1 MKERNEAA
9 LVPQEEKDRQQGF
22 MDEVASLG
30 GGKYEIVTYGCQMN
44 VRDSQTLAGLLEG
57 MGYRPAARR
66 EEADL
71 ILFNTCCVRDNAER
85 RVFGNVGHLQAQ
97 KKANPRL
104 VVGVCGCM
112 MQQEGVPEKLLKSSP
127 FVDLVFGTGNL
138 YKLPELLLS
147 VLKERRRRVLVD
159 QNPMAPIAEGLPAS
173 RHGGVQAFVN
183 IMFGCDNFC
192 SYCIVPYVRG
202 RERSRAPEQIL
213 AEAEDL
219 ARQGVQEITLLGQ
232 NVNSYRW
239 SDGTDFP
246 TLLRRLDGVVP
257 RLRFMTSHPKDLS
270 DALIETMAS
279 GRSICKQ
286 LHLPVQ
292 SGSNA
297 ILQSMNRRYTAE
309 RYLELVR
316 KLRSAMPDIG
326 LSTDIIVGFPGETDA
341 DFEATMELNRL
352 VRFDSAYTFLYSK
365 RQGTKAAAMENQV
378 PEETMKERI
387 YRLIAQQEAITQEKL
402 RSMIDRELEVLVEG
416 PSTRDE
422 NAYMG
427 RTDAGITVNIEAQ
440 GLHPGDFALVSIASA
455 GMNTLRGTV
464 KRVRSR

>member
-85 RVFGNVGHLQAQ
+85 RVFGNVGHLQAK

-112 MQQEGVPEKLLKSSP
+112 MQQAGVPEKLLKSSP

-159 QNPMAPIAEGLPAS
+159 QNPMAPIAEGLPVS

-365 RQGTKAAAMENQV
+365 RQGTKAAVMENQV

-402 RSMIDRELEVLVEG
+402 RSMIGHELEVLVEG
-416 PSTRDE
+416 TSTRDE

-464 KRVRSR
+464 KYVRSR

>member
-316 KLRSAMPDIG
+316 KLRAAMPDIG

-402 RSMIDRELEVLVEG
+402 RSMIGHELEVLVEG

-464 KRVRSR
+464 KCVRSR

>member
-246 TLLRRLDGVVP
+246 TLLKRLDGVVP

-326 LSTDIIVGFPGETDA
+326 LSTDIIVGFPGETDD

-365 RQGTKAAAMENQV
+365 RQGTKAAVMENQV

-402 RSMIDRELEVLVEG
+402 RSMIGHELEVLVEG

-464 KRVRSR
+464 KCVRSR

>member
-365 RQGTKAAAMENQV
+365 RQGTKAAVMENQV

-402 RSMIDRELEVLVEG
+402 RSMIGHELEVLVEG

-464 KRVRSR
+464 KCVRSR

>member
-246 TLLRRLDGVVP
+246 TLLRRLDSVVP

-402 RSMIDRELEVLVEG
+402 RSMIGHELEVLVEG

-440 GLHPGDFALVSIASA
+440 GLHPGDFALVTIASA

>member
-112 MQQEGVPEKLLKSSP
+112 MQQAGVPEKLLKSSP

-159 QNPMAPIAEGLPAS
+159 QNPMAPIAEGLPVS

-213 AEAEDL
+213 AEVEDL

-316 KLRSAMPDIG
+316 KLRAAMPDIG

-402 RSMIDRELEVLVEG
+402 RSMIGRELEVLVEG

-440 GLHPGDFALVSIASA
+440 GLRPGDFALVSIASA

-464 KRVRSR
+464 KCVRSR

>member
-112 MQQEGVPEKLLKSSP
+112 MQQEGVPEKLLKSSA

-213 AEAEDL
+213 AEAKDL

-316 KLRSAMPDIG
+316 KLRAAMPDIG

-402 RSMIDRELEVLVEG
+402 RSMIGHELEVLVEG
-416 PSTRDE
+416 TSTRDE

-464 KRVRSR
+464 KCVRSR

>member
-147 VLKERRRRVLVD
+147 VLKEGRRQVLVD

-270 DALIETMAS
+270 DELIETMAS

>member
-246 TLLRRLDGVVP
+246 TLLRR
-257 RLRFMTSHPKDLS
+257 
-270 DALIETMAS
+270 
-279 GRSICKQ
+279 
-286 LHLPVQ
+286 
-292 SGSNA
+292 
-297 ILQSMNRRYTAE
+297 
-309 RYLELVR
+309 
-316 KLRSAMPDIG
+316 
-326 LSTDIIVGFPGETDA
+326 
-341 DFEATMELNRL
+341 
-352 VRFDSAYTFLYSK
+352 
-365 RQGTKAAAMENQV
+365 
-378 PEETMKERI
+378 
-387 YRLIAQQEAITQEKL
+387 
-402 RSMIDRELEVLVEG
+402 
-416 PSTRDE
+416 
-422 NAYMG
+422 
-427 RTDAGITVNIEAQ
+427 
-440 GLHPGDFALVSIASA
+440 
-455 GMNTLRGTV
+455 
-464 KRVRSR
+464 

>member
-213 AEAEDL
+213 AEAKDL

-316 KLRSAMPDIG
+316 KLRAAMPDIG

-402 RSMIDRELEVLVEG
+402 RSMIGHELEVLVEG
-416 PSTRDE
+416 TSTRDE

-464 KRVRSR
+464 KCVRSR